1 MFFEIYGKKMKAK
14 VMAESPI
21 TAQEAVKNKMIFHK
35 VVKDSKDE
43 FNQATDMLEDMIDM
57 LGVKRK

>member
-1 MFFEIYGKKMKAK
+1 MKAK